1 MENDRL
7 FREKRFYGI
16 VLLTKDNILF
26 KDNVFLMKINKI
38 YNYLI
43 INEKLYIESLILIEN
58 SIIDL

>member
-16 VLLTKDNILF
+16 VLLIKDNILF